1 MSERIDL
8 SQFETIPNKLE
19 IKFHEPK
26 GRWLVTVCEPQ
37 VPWCIGIIAPDYE
50 PYNIYSKDKI
60 EQEKIAKMFAKSPE
74 LIIELKRCYYEI
86 DRLREYAKCIECGGQ
101 YIGPMDYGLHE
112 WNHSEDCND
121 KASE

>member
-8 SQFETIPNKLE
+8 SQFEGMTEGPWESEEWLEGKILGPKSERHRNSHPIVAVVGDGWWGDLMPECDANK
-19 IKFHEPK
+19 
-26 GRWLVTVCEPQ
+26 RAMT
-37 VPWCIGIIAPDYE
+37 A
-50 PYNIYSKDKI
+50 
-60 EQEKIAKMFAKSPE
+60 APE

-86 DRLREYAKCIECGGQ
+86 DRLREYAKCIECSGQ

-112 WNHSEDCND
+112 WNHSEDCHY